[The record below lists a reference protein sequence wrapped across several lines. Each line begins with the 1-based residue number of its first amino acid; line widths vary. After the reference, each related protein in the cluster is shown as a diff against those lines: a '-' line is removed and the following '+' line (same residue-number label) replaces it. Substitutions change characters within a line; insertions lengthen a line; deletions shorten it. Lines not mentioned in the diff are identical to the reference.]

1 MKYPDA
7 RILVFSKA
15 PVPGQVKTRLIPLLG
30 HAGAAGLYCTLLEN
44 TLEKLLASRLCAVEL
59 HCDPSTGHDYFQ
71 YCQQRYAVTLR
82 QQAAGD
88 LGVRM
93 SVAMQDCLAAASA
106 AILVGADCPA
116 LSAQDIGQALEY
128 LHAGSDLVLG
138 PARDGGYY
146 LVGMRRHHAGVFTDI
161 PWGST
166 QVLTRTLQLADRLGL
181 RHHLLETRDDIDT
194 PDDYL
199 AWRAGEFTSAL

>member
-30 HAGAAGLYCTLLEN
+30 QAGAAALYCTLLEN
-44 TLEKLLASRLCAVEL
+44 TLEKITASHLCPVEL

-71 YCQQRYAVTLR
+71 YCQQRYPVTLR
-82 QQAAGD
+82 QQASGD
-88 LGVRM
+88 LGTRM
-93 SVAMQDCLAAASA
+93 SMALQDSLAQAPAALL
-106 AILVGADCPA
+106 IGADCPA
-116 LSAQDIGQALEY
+116 LSAQDIEQALEH
-128 LHAGSDLVLG
+128 LRGGTDIVLG

-146 LVGMRRHHAGVFTDI
+146 LVGMHAPHDRLFAGI

-166 QVLTRTLQLADRLGL
+166 QVLARTLQQARTLGL
-181 RHHLLETRDDIDT
+181 RYHLLETRDDIDT

-199 AWRAGEFTSAL
+199 AWRAGESTRVS

>member
-1 MKYPDA
+1 MKYPHA

-30 HAGAAGLYCTLLEN
+30 QAGAASLYCTLLEH
-44 TLEKLLASRLCAVEL
+44 TLEKMTTSGLCPVEL

-71 YCQQRYAVTLR
+71 YCRQRYAVTLR
-82 QQAAGD
+82 QQVAGD

-93 SVAMQDCLAAASA
+93 SMALQRCLADARAAL
-106 AILVGADCPA
+106 LVGADCPA
-116 LSAQDIGQALEY
+116 LSARDIEQALEQ
-128 LHAGSDLVLG
+128 LRRGADIVLG

-146 LVGMRRHHAGVFTDI
+146 LVGMHAPHDRLFTDI

-166 QVLTRTLQLADRLGL
+166 QVLARTLQHAARLGL
-181 RHHLLETRDDIDT
+181 RTRLLDTRDDIDT

-199 AWRAGEFTSAL
+199 AWRAGEFNQAI